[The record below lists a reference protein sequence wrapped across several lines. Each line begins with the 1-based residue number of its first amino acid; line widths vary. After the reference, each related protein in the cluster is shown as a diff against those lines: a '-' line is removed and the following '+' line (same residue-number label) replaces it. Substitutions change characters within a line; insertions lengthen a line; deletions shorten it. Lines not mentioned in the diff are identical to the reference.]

1 MRARPPR
8 LAAGIAPPVHAGGR
22 LLHHG
27 IGHQAA
33 RSLATFRIRGSA
45 RWRCRCQR
53 RRATPA
59 PADRPAAVARHRH
72 SEHRS
77 QTSERS
83 PLPATRS
90 RRPPTSRRGCGA
102 CRRQHGHCLPR
113 RAGLSADAWSLTEQT
128 SWASSPQTRS
138 NASPGGVEMPAVTCR
153 AAGVACGRGL

>member
-90 RRPPTSRRGCGA
+90 RRPPDFSTRVRCLPPPTRPLPAASCPTLCRRVVTHGADILGVIPANEEQRVARRRGDARRDVQG
-102 CRRQHGHCLPR
+102 CRRR
-113 RAGLSADAWSLTEQT
+113 VW
-128 SWASSPQTRS
+128 
-138 NASPGGVEMPAVTCR
+138 
-153 AAGVACGRGL
+153 AGV